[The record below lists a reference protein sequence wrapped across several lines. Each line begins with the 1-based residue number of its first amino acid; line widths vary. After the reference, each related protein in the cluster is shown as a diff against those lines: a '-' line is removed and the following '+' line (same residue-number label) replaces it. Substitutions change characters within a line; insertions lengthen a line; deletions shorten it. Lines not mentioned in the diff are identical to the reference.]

1 MADPAEVD
9 ELFRALA
16 DSRRRVALSCLASY
30 QDLTLPDLAD
40 ELAEIEYD
48 QPLTEIDPE
57 TVTELYFD
65 LYHSHVPCL
74 VAADLVE
81 YDQAQDYLAITDR
94 GDAAQSELIE
104 QARSL
109 TAPEQ
114 R

>member
-1 MADPAEVD
+1 MVDPGEVD

-16 DSRRRVALSCLASY
+16 DSRRRVALSRLSTH

-40 ELAEIEYD
+40 ELAEIEHGR
-48 QPLTEIDPE
+48 PLTEIDPE
-57 TVTELYFD
+57 SVTELYFD

-81 YDQAQDYLAITDR
+81 YDQAQDHVAITDR

-104 QARSL
+104 QAQAL
-109 TAPEQ
+109 TTH
-114 R
+114 